1 MSEQEALFLFLMAL
15 GAFFMPFL
23 SKRLMLPAAV
33 GEIIYGIVIASLIPY
48 GESHLVMVE
57 YFSSLGFLI
66 LMYLAGLEIDFER
79 FKNLPKKEL
88 WLYVLTFI
96 PVAVVSWFLSYKLGL
111 SWAFAIIFFTSGI
124 GLLFPVL
131 KDTGL
136 LKTDFGQKLLI
147 ITMIGE
153 ILTLAGLM
161 VLTII
166 SKYGITIDSARQIL
180 YLVIFFLVIYFIMKI
195 LKVLLWWRPDLQSIF
210 LEVGNPTETGMR
222 ANFVI
227 LFAFVVFAAIFKIE
241 FVVGAFVGGLM
252 FALVFA
258 GRDGVLDKLGGVGYG
273 FFIPIFF
280 ISVGMR
286 VTFNDFIQKDVIF
299 LALIIIASLFITR
312 VAGTLLLLFSSIE
325 KPKLMLVTTGL
336 SFPLTILVAVSSVC
350 YDVGLISKVETS
362 AVLLASMISA
372 IIFPWI
378 FKGMI
383 AIIMPSENIS
393 SQAVNK

>member
-33 GEIIYGIVIASLIPY
+33 GEIIYGIIIASLIPY
-48 GESHLVMVE
+48 GESQLVMVE
-57 YFSSLGFLI
+57 YFSTLGFLI
-66 LMYLAGLEIDFER
+66 LMYLAGLELDFER
-79 FKNLPKKEL
+79 FKALPKKEL
-88 WLYVLTFI
+88 WIYVLTFI
-96 PVAVVSWFLSYKLGL
+96 PVAAAAWYLSFKLQL
-111 SWAFAIIFFTSGI
+111 SWGFAIIFFTSGI

-136 LKTDFGQKLLI
+136 IKTDFGQKLLI

-153 ILTLAGLM
+153 ILTLAGLT

-166 SKYGITIDSARQIL
+166 SKYSFTIDSARQIL
-180 YLVIFFLVIYFIMKI
+180 YLAVFFLVIYFIMKI
-195 LKVLLWWRPDLQSIF
+195 LKVMLWWRPDLQSIF

-227 LFAFVVFAAIFKIE
+227 LFAFVAFAAIFKIE

-286 VTFNDFIQKDVIF
+286 VTFSDFVQTDVII

-325 KPKLMLVTTGL
+325 KPKLMLVTVGL
-336 SFPLTILVAVSSVC
+336 SFPLTMLVAVSRIC
-350 YDVGLISKVETS
+350 YDIGLINKMQTS

-372 IIFPWI
+372 IIFPWV

-383 AIIMPSENIS
+383 SIIMPSENVSKID
-393 SQAVNK
+393 K

>member
-48 GESHLVMVE
+48 GESQLVMVE
-57 YFSSLGFLI
+57 YFSTLGFLI

-79 FKNLPKKEL
+79 FKALPKNEL
-88 WLYVLTFI
+88 WLYLLTFI
-96 PVAVVSWFLSYKLGL
+96 PVAAAAWYLSFKLEL
-111 SWAFAIIFFTSGI
+111 AWAFAIIFFTSGI

-153 ILTLAGLM
+153 ILTLAGLT

-166 SKYGITIDSARQIL
+166 SKYGITLNSARQIL
-180 YLVIFFLVIYFIMKI
+180 YIAVFFLVIYFIMKV
-195 LKVLLWWRPDLQSIF
+195 LKVMLWWRPDLQSIF
-210 LEVGNPTETGMR
+210 LEVGNSTETGMR

-227 LFAFVVFAAIFKIE
+227 LFAFVAFAAIFEIE

-258 GRDGVLDKLGGVGYG
+258 GRDGVLDKLGGIGYG

-286 VTFNDFIQKDVIF
+286 VTFNDFVQKDVIF
-299 LALIIIASLFITR
+299 LASIIIASLFITK
-312 VAGTLLLLFSSIE
+312 VAGTILLLFSSIQ
-325 KPKLMLVTTGL
+325 KPKLMLVTIGL
-336 SFPLTILVAVSSVC
+336 SFPLTMLVAVSRIC
-350 YDVGLISKVETS
+350 YDMGLINKMETS

-372 IIFPWI
+372 VIFPWV

-393 SQAVNK
+393 K

>member
-33 GEIIYGIVIASLIPY
+33 GEIIYGIIIASLIPY
-48 GESHLVMVE
+48 GESQLVMVE
-57 YFSSLGFLI
+57 YFSTLGFLI
-66 LMYLAGLEIDFER
+66 LMYLAGLELDFER
-79 FKNLPKKEL
+79 FKALPKKEL
-88 WLYVLTFI
+88 WIYVLTFI
-96 PVAVVSWFLSYKLGL
+96 PVAAAAWYLSFKLQL
-111 SWAFAIIFFTSGI
+111 SWGFAIIFFTSGI

-136 LKTDFGQKLLI
+136 IKTDFGQKLLI

-153 ILTLAGLM
+153 ILTLAGLT

-166 SKYGITIDSARQIL
+166 SKYSFTIDSARQIL
-180 YLVIFFLVIYFIMKI
+180 YLAVFFLVIYFIMKI
-195 LKVLLWWRPDLQSIF
+195 LKVMLWWRPDLQSIF

-227 LFAFVVFAAIFKIE
+227 LFAFVAFAAIFKIE

-286 VTFNDFIQKDVIF
+286 VTFSDFVQTDVII

-325 KPKLMLVTTGL
+325 KPKLMLVTVGF
-336 SFPLTILVAVSSVC
+336 SFPLTMLVAVSRIC
-350 YDVGLISKVETS
+350 YDIGLINKIQTS

-383 AIIMPSENIS
+383 SIIMPSENVSKID
-393 SQAVNK
+393 K

>member
-33 GEIIYGIVIASLIPY
+33 GEIIYGIIIASLIPY
-48 GESHLVMVE
+48 GESQLVMVE
-57 YFSSLGFLI
+57 YFSTLGFLI
-66 LMYLAGLEIDFER
+66 LMYLAGLELDFER
-79 FKNLPKKEL
+79 FKALPKKEL
-88 WLYVLTFI
+88 WIYVLTFI
-96 PVAVVSWFLSYKLGL
+96 PVAAVAWYLSFKLQL
-111 SWAFAIIFFTSGI
+111 SWGFAIIFFTSGI

-136 LKTDFGQKLLI
+136 IKTDFGQKLLI

-153 ILTLAGLM
+153 ILTLAGLT

-166 SKYGITIDSARQIL
+166 SKYSFTIDSARQIL
-180 YLVIFFLVIYFIMKI
+180 YLAVFFLVIYFIMKI
-195 LKVLLWWRPDLQSIF
+195 LKVMLWWRPDLQSIF

-227 LFAFVVFAAIFKIE
+227 LFAFVAFAAIFKIE

-286 VTFNDFIQKDVIF
+286 VTFNDFMQTDVII

-312 VAGTLLLLFSSIE
+312 VAGTFLLLFSSIE
-325 KPKLMLVTTGL
+325 KPKLMLVTVGL
-336 SFPLTILVAVSSVC
+336 SFPLTMLVAVSRIC
-350 YDVGLISKVETS
+350 YDIGLINKIQTS

-372 IIFPWI
+372 IIFPWV

-383 AIIMPSENIS
+383 SIIMPSENVSKID
-393 SQAVNK
+393 K

>member
-33 GEIIYGIVIASLIPY
+33 GEIIYGIIIASLIPY
-48 GESHLVMVE
+48 GESQLVMVE

-79 FKNLPKKEL
+79 FKALPKNEL

-96 PVAVVSWFLSYKLGL
+96 PVALVAWYLSYKLEL
-111 SWAFAIIFFTSGI
+111 AWAFAIIFFTSGI

-153 ILTLAGLM
+153 ILTLAGLT

-180 YLVIFFLVIYFIMKI
+180 YI
-195 LKVLLWWRPDLQSIF
+195 
-210 LEVGNPTETGMR
+210 
-222 ANFVI
+222 
-227 LFAFVVFAAIFKIE
+227 
-241 FVVGAFVGGLM
+241 
-252 FALVFA
+252 
-258 GRDGVLDKLGGVGYG
+258 
-273 FFIPIFF
+273 
-280 ISVGMR
+280 
-286 VTFNDFIQKDVIF
+286 
-299 LALIIIASLFITR
+299 
-312 VAGTLLLLFSSIE
+312 
-325 KPKLMLVTTGL
+325 
-336 SFPLTILVAVSSVC
+336 
-350 YDVGLISKVETS
+350 
-362 AVLLASMISA
+362 AVLIFAPFIFVTLHTLKKWFKQSNLDNSFYLMMSVLFLLIGYLAGHA
-372 IIFPWI
+372 IKNVMLAPLYSILY
-378 FKGMI
+378 
-383 AIIMPSENIS
+383 SL
-393 SQAVNK
+393 VYNKIRE

>member
-33 GEIIYGIVIASLIPY
+33 GEIIYGIIIASLIPY
-48 GESHLVMVE
+48 GESQLVMVE
-57 YFSSLGFLI
+57 YFSTLGFLI
-66 LMYLAGLEIDFER
+66 LMYLAGLELDFER
-79 FKNLPKKEL
+79 FKALPKKEL
-88 WLYVLTFI
+88 WIYVLTFI
-96 PVAVVSWFLSYKLGL
+96 PVAAAAWYLSFKLQL
-111 SWAFAIIFFTSGI
+111 SWGFAIIFFTSGI

-136 LKTDFGQKLLI
+136 IKTDFGQKLLI

-153 ILTLAGLM
+153 ILTLAGLT

-166 SKYGITIDSARQIL
+166 SKYSFTIDSARQIL
-180 YLVIFFLVIYFIMKI
+180 YLAVFFLVIYFIMKI
-195 LKVLLWWRPDLQSIF
+195 LKVMLWWRPDLQSIF

-227 LFAFVVFAAIFKIE
+227 LFAFVAFAAIFKIE

-286 VTFNDFIQKDVIF
+286 VTFNDFVQTDVII

-325 KPKLMLVTTGL
+325 KPKLMLVTVGL
-336 SFPLTILVAVSSVC
+336 SFPLTMLVAVSRIC
-350 YDVGLISKVETS
+350 YDIGLINKIQTS

-372 IIFPWI
+372 IIFPWV

-383 AIIMPSENIS
+383 SIIMPSENVSKID
-393 SQAVNK
+393 K

>member
-33 GEIIYGIVIASLIPY
+33 GEIIYGIIIASLIPY
-48 GESHLVMVE
+48 GESQLVMVE

-79 FKNLPKKEL
+79 FKALPKNEL

-96 PVAVVSWFLSYKLGL
+96 PVALVAWYLSYKLEL
-111 SWAFAIIFFTSGI
+111 AWAFAIIFFTSGI

-136 LKTDFGQKLLI
+136 LKTDFGQKILI

-153 ILTLAGLM
+153 ILTLAGLT

-180 YLVIFFLVIYFIMKI
+180 YIAVFFLVIFFIMKV
-195 LKVLLWWRPDLQSIF
+195 LKVMLWWRPDLQSIF

-227 LFAFVVFAAIFKIE
+227 LFAFVAFAAIFEIE

-286 VTFNDFIQKDVIF
+286 VTFNDFMQKDVIF
-299 LALIIIASLFITR
+299 LACIIIASLFITR
-312 VAGTLLLLFSSIE
+312 VAGTILLLFSSIQ
-325 KPKLMLVTTGL
+325 KPKLMLVTIGL
-336 SFPLTILVAVSSVC
+336 SFPLTMLVAVSKIC
-350 YDVGLISKVETS
+350 YDMRLINKMQTS

-372 IIFPWI
+372 VIFPWV

-393 SQAVNK
+393 K

>member
-1 MSEQEALFLFLMAL
+1 MSEHEALFLFLMAT

-23 SKRLMLPAAV
+23 SKWLMLPAAV

-48 GESHLVMVE
+48 GESQLVMIE
-57 YFSSLGFLI
+57 YFSALGFLI

-79 FKNLPKKEL
+79 FTALPNKEL

-96 PVAVVSWFLSYKLGL
+96 PVAAASWYLSHYLGL
-111 SWAFAIIFFTSGI
+111 HWAFAIIFFTSGI

-136 LKTDFGQKLLI
+136 IKTDFGQKLLI

-153 ILTLAGLM
+153 ILTLGGLT
-161 VLTII
+161 VVTII
-166 SKYGITIDSARQIL
+166 SKYGLTTDSVKQIL
-180 YLVIFFLVIYFIMKI
+180 FLSLFFIIIYFFMKI
-195 LKVLLWWRPDLQSIF
+195 LKVILWWRPDLQSIF

-227 LFAFVVFAAIFKIE
+227 LFAFVAFAAIFEIE
-241 FVVGAFVGGLM
+241 FVVGAFVGGMM

-286 VTFNDFIQKDVIF
+286 VTFNDFLHYEVII
-299 LALIIIASLFITR
+299 LALLIIASLFITR
-312 VAGTLLLLFSSIE
+312 VAGTLLLFFSSIP
-325 KPKLMLVTTGL
+325 KPKLLLVTTGL
-336 SFPLTILVAVSSVC
+336 SFPLTMLVAVSSIC
-350 YDVGLISKVETS
+350 YDMKLITKTETS
-362 AVLLASMISA
+362 AVLMASMISA
-372 IIFPWI
+372 IIFPWL
-378 FKGMI
+378 FKGIM
-383 AIIMPSENIS
+383 AIIMPDETMD
-393 SQAVNK
+393 K

>member
-1 MSEQEALFLFLMAL
+1 MNEQEAVFLFLMAL

-33 GEIIYGIVIASLIPY
+33 GEIIYGIIIASLIPY
-48 GESHLVMVE
+48 SNNQLVMVE
-57 YFSSLGFLI
+57 YFSSLGFFV
-66 LMYLAGLEIDFER
+66 LMYLAGLEIDFEK
-79 FKNLPKKEL
+79 FKAIPKYEL

-96 PVAVVSWFLSYKLGL
+96 PVAIVAWYLSYKLQL
-111 SWAFAIIFFTSGI
+111 SWGFVIIFFTSGI

-153 ILTLAGLM
+153 ILTLAGLT
-161 VLTII
+161 VLTVV
-166 SKYGITIDSARQIL
+166 SKYGITIDSARHIL
-180 YLVIFFLVIYFIMKI
+180 YLAVFFLVIYFIMKI
-195 LKVLLWWRPDLQSIF
+195 LKVVLWWRPDLQSIF

-227 LFAFVVFAAIFKIE
+227 LFAFVAFAALFKIE

-286 VTFNDFIQKDVIF
+286 VTFNDFIQHDVIF

-312 VAGTLLLLFSSIE
+312 VAGTILLLFSSIE
-325 KPKLMLVTTGL
+325 KPKLMLLTVGM
-336 SFPLTILVAVSSVC
+336 SFPLTMLVAVSKVC
-350 YDVGLISKVETS
+350 YDMKLIDKEQTS

-372 IIFPWI
+372 IIFPWV

-383 AIIMPSENIS
+383 AIIMPSENLSKID
-393 SQAVNK
+393 K

>member
-48 GESHLVMVE
+48 GESQLVMVE
-57 YFSSLGFLI
+57 YFSTLGFLI

-79 FKNLPKKEL
+79 FKALPKNEL
-88 WLYVLTFI
+88 WLYLLTFI
-96 PVAVVSWFLSYKLGL
+96 PVAAAAWYLSFKLEL
-111 SWAFAIIFFTSGI
+111 AWAFAIIFFTSGI

-153 ILTLAGLM
+153 ILKLAGLT

-166 SKYGITIDSARQIL
+166 SKYGITLNSARQIL
-180 YLVIFFLVIYFIMKI
+180 YIAVFFLVIYFIMKV
-195 LKVLLWWRPDLQSIF
+195 LKVMLWWRPDLQSIF

-227 LFAFVVFAAIFKIE
+227 LFAFVAFAAIFEIE

-258 GRDGVLDKLGGVGYG
+258 GRDGVLDKLGGIGYG

-286 VTFNDFIQKDVIF
+286 VTFNDFVQKDVIF
-299 LALIIIASLFITR
+299 LASIIIASLFITK
-312 VAGTLLLLFSSIE
+312 VAGTILLLFSSIQ
-325 KPKLMLVTTGL
+325 KPKLMLVTIGL
-336 SFPLTILVAVSSVC
+336 SFPLTMLVAVSRIC
-350 YDVGLISKVETS
+350 YDMGLINKMETS

-372 IIFPWI
+372 VIFPWV

-393 SQAVNK
+393 K

>member
-33 GEIIYGIVIASLIPY
+33 GEIIYGIIIASLIPY
-48 GESHLVMVE
+48 GESQLVMVE
-57 YFSSLGFLI
+57 YFSTLGFLI
-66 LMYLAGLEIDFER
+66 LMYLAGLELDFER
-79 FKNLPKKEL
+79 FKALPKKEL
-88 WLYVLTFI
+88 WIYVLTFI
-96 PVAVVSWFLSYKLGL
+96 PVAAVAWYLSFKLQL
-111 SWAFAIIFFTSGI
+111 SWGFAIIFFTSGI

-136 LKTDFGQKLLI
+136 IKTDFGQKLLI

-153 ILTLAGLM
+153 ILTLAGLT

-166 SKYGITIDSARQIL
+166 SKYSFTIDSARQIL
-180 YLVIFFLVIYFIMKI
+180 YLAVFFLVIYFIMKI
-195 LKVLLWWRPDLQSIF
+195 LKVMLWWRPDLQSIF

-227 LFAFVVFAAIFKIE
+227 LFAFVAFAAIFKIE

-280 ISVGMR
+280 ISVGMH
-286 VTFNDFIQKDVIF
+286 VTFNDFMQTDVII

-325 KPKLMLVTTGL
+325 KPKLMLVTVGL
-336 SFPLTILVAVSSVC
+336 SFPLTMLVAVSRIC
-350 YDVGLISKVETS
+350 YDIGLINKIQTS

-372 IIFPWI
+372 IIFPWV

-383 AIIMPSENIS
+383 SIIMPSKNVSKID
-393 SQAVNK
+393 K

>member
-48 GESHLVMVE
+48 GESQLVMVE
-57 YFSSLGFLI
+57 YFSTLGFLI

-79 FKNLPKKEL
+79 FKALPKNEL
-88 WLYVLTFI
+88 WLYLLTFI
-96 PVAVVSWFLSYKLGL
+96 PVAAAAWYLSFKLEL
-111 SWAFAIIFFTSGI
+111 AWAFAIIFFTSGI

-153 ILTLAGLM
+153 ILTLAGLT

-166 SKYGITIDSARQIL
+166 SKYGITLNSARQIL
-180 YLVIFFLVIYFIMKI
+180 YIAVFFLVIYFIMKV
-195 LKVLLWWRPDLQSIF
+195 LKVMLWWRPDLQSIF

-227 LFAFVVFAAIFKIE
+227 LFAFVAFAAIFEIE
-241 FVVGAFVGGLM
+241 FVVGAFVGGLI

-258 GRDGVLDKLGGVGYG
+258 GRDGVLDKLGGIGYG

-286 VTFNDFIQKDVIF
+286 VTFNDFVQKDVIF
-299 LALIIIASLFITR
+299 LASIIIASLFITK
-312 VAGTLLLLFSSIE
+312 VAGTILLLFSSIQ
-325 KPKLMLVTTGL
+325 KPKLMLVTIGL
-336 SFPLTILVAVSSVC
+336 SFPLTMLVAVSRIC
-350 YDVGLISKVETS
+350 YDMGLINKMETS

-372 IIFPWI
+372 VIFPWV

-393 SQAVNK
+393 K

>member
-33 GEIIYGIVIASLIPY
+33 GEIIYGIIIASLIPY
-48 GESHLVMVE
+48 GESQLVMVE
-57 YFSSLGFLI
+57 YFSTLGFLI
-66 LMYLAGLEIDFER
+66 LMYLAGLELDFER
-79 FKNLPKKEL
+79 FKALPKKEL
-88 WLYVLTFI
+88 WIYVLTFI
-96 PVAVVSWFLSYKLGL
+96 PVAAAAWYLSFKLQL
-111 SWAFAIIFFTSGI
+111 SWGFAIIFFTSGI

-136 LKTDFGQKLLI
+136 IKTDFGQKLLI

-153 ILTLAGLM
+153 ILTLAGLT

-166 SKYGITIDSARQIL
+166 SKYSFTIDSARQIL
-180 YLVIFFLVIYFIMKI
+180 YLAVFFLVIYFIMKI
-195 LKVLLWWRPDLQSIF
+195 LKVMLWWRPDLQSIF

-227 LFAFVVFAAIFKIE
+227 LFAFVAFAAIFKIE

-286 VTFNDFIQKDVIF
+286 VTFNDFMQTDVII

-325 KPKLMLVTTGL
+325 KPKLMLVTVGL
-336 SFPLTILVAVSSVC
+336 SFPLTMLVAVSRIC
-350 YDVGLISKVETS
+350 YDIGLINKIQTS

-372 IIFPWI
+372 IIFPWV

-383 AIIMPSENIS
+383 SIIMPSKNVSKID
-393 SQAVNK
+393 K

>member
-33 GEIIYGIVIASLIPY
+33 GEIIYGIIIASLIPY
-48 GESHLVMVE
+48 GESQLVMVE
-57 YFSSLGFLI
+57 YFSTLGFLI
-66 LMYLAGLEIDFER
+66 LMYLAGLELDFER
-79 FKNLPKKEL
+79 FKALPKKEL
-88 WLYVLTFI
+88 WIYVLTFI
-96 PVAVVSWFLSYKLGL
+96 PVAAAAWYLSFKLQL
-111 SWAFAIIFFTSGI
+111 SWGFAIIFFTSGI

-136 LKTDFGQKLLI
+136 IKTDFGQKLLI

-153 ILTLAGLM
+153 ILTLAGLT

-166 SKYGITIDSARQIL
+166 SKYSFTIDSARQIL
-180 YLVIFFLVIYFIMKI
+180 YLAVFFLVIYFIMKI
-195 LKVLLWWRPDLQSIF
+195 LKVMLWWRPDLQSIF

-227 LFAFVVFAAIFKIE
+227 LFAFVAFAAIFKIE

-280 ISVGMR
+280 ISVGMH
-286 VTFNDFIQKDVIF
+286 VTFNDFMQTDVII

-312 VAGTLLLLFSSIE
+312 VAGTFLLLFSSIE
-325 KPKLMLVTTGL
+325 KPKLMLVTVGL
-336 SFPLTILVAVSSVC
+336 SFPLTMLVAVSRIC
-350 YDVGLISKVETS
+350 YDIGLINKIQTS

-372 IIFPWI
+372 IIFPWV

-383 AIIMPSENIS
+383 SIIMPSKNVSKID
-393 SQAVNK
+393 K

>member
-33 GEIIYGIVIASLIPY
+33 GEIIYGIIIASLIPY
-48 GESHLVMVE
+48 GESQLVMVE

-79 FKNLPKKEL
+79 FKALPKNEL

-96 PVAVVSWFLSYKLGL
+96 PVALVAWYLSYKLEL
-111 SWAFAIIFFTSGI
+111 AWAFAIIFFTSGI

-153 ILTLAGLM
+153 ILTLAGLT

-180 YLVIFFLVIYFIMKI
+180 YIAVFFLVIFFIMKV
-195 LKVLLWWRPDLQSIF
+195 LKVMLWWRPDLQSIF

-227 LFAFVVFAAIFKIE
+227 LFAFVAFAAIFEIE

-286 VTFNDFIQKDVIF
+286 VTFNDFMQKDVIF
-299 LALIIIASLFITR
+299 LACIIIASLFITR
-312 VAGTLLLLFSSIE
+312 VAGTILLLFSSIQ
-325 KPKLMLVTTGL
+325 KPKLMLVTIGL
-336 SFPLTILVAVSSVC
+336 SFPLTMLVAVSKIC
-350 YDVGLISKVETS
+350 YDMRLINKMQTS

-372 IIFPWI
+372 VIFPWV

-393 SQAVNK
+393 K

>member
-1 MSEQEALFLFLMAL
+1 MSEHEALFLFLMAI

-23 SKRLMLPAAV
+23 SERLLLPAAV
-33 GEIIYGIVIASLIPY
+33 GEIIYGIIIASIIPY
-48 GESHLVMVE
+48 GDSQHVMIE
-57 YFSSLGFLI
+57 YFSALGFLI

-79 FKNLPKKEL
+79 FSALPKKEL
-88 WLYVLTFI
+88 WLYLLSFI
-96 PVAVVSWFLSYKLGL
+96 PVAAAAWYLSYRLEL
-111 SWAFAIIFFTSGI
+111 HWAFAIIFFTSGI

-131 KDTGL
+131 KDTEL

-153 ILTLAGLM
+153 ILTLAGLT
-161 VLTII
+161 VISI
-166 SKYGITIDSARQIL
+166 FSKYGVTTQSIKQIL
-180 YLVIFFLVIYFIMKI
+180 FLAVFFLAVYFFMKV
-195 LKVLLWWRPDLQSIF
+195 LKVMLWWRPDLQSIF

-227 LFAFVVFAAIFKIE
+227 LFAFVAFAAIFEIE
-241 FVVGAFVGGLM
+241 FVVGAFVGGMM

-286 VTFNDFIQKDVIF
+286 VTIYDFLQHDVII
-299 LALIIIASLFITR
+299 LALIIIGSLFLTR
-312 VAGTLLLLFSSIE
+312 VAGTILLLFSSI
-325 KPKLMLVTTGL
+325 PKVKLPLVTTGL
-336 SFPLTILVAVSSVC
+336 SFPLTMLVAVSSIC
-350 YDVGLISKVETS
+350 YDMKLITKTETS

-372 IIFPWI
+372 IVFPWI
-378 FKGMI
+378 FKGLVS
-383 AIIMPSENIS
+383 IIMPAEHFSKTN
-393 SQAVNK
+393 

>member
-33 GEIIYGIVIASLIPY
+33 GEIIYGIIIASLIPY
-48 GESHLVMVE
+48 GESQLVMVE
-57 YFSSLGFLI
+57 YFSTLGFLI
-66 LMYLAGLEIDFER
+66 LMYLAGLELDFER
-79 FKNLPKKEL
+79 FKALPKKEL
-88 WLYVLTFI
+88 WIYVLTFI
-96 PVAVVSWFLSYKLGL
+96 PVAVAAWYLSFKLQL
-111 SWAFAIIFFTSGI
+111 SWGFAIIFFTSGI

-136 LKTDFGQKLLI
+136 IKTDFGQKLLI

-153 ILTLAGLM
+153 ILTLAGLT

-166 SKYGITIDSARQIL
+166 SKYSFTIDSARQIL
-180 YLVIFFLVIYFIMKI
+180 YLAVFFLVIYFIMKI
-195 LKVLLWWRPDLQSIF
+195 LKVMLWWRPDLQSIF

-227 LFAFVVFAAIFKIE
+227 LFAFVAFAAIFKIE

-286 VTFNDFIQKDVIF
+286 VTFNDFMQTDVII

-325 KPKLMLVTTGL
+325 KPKLMLVTVGL
-336 SFPLTILVAVSSVC
+336 SFPLTMLVAVSRIC
-350 YDVGLISKVETS
+350 YDIGLINKIQTS

-372 IIFPWI
+372 IIFPWV

-383 AIIMPSENIS
+383 SIIMPSENVSKID
-393 SQAVNK
+393 K